1 MSDNRQEE
9 AAQFVLGQAKKLGC
23 DDVSVISALSNEN
36 QVRFANN
43 SITLVNSVRD
53 LTLDVY
59 LAVSKKRIL
68 GSTYNPTEKGMA
80 RFLENLVQSCRSL
93 PESKDYVPLPEGPFS
108 YSPGHANN
116 DPRVEDAPFVEYA
129 KEAISSSLSS
139 GAVRSSGSI
148 NSDVTD
154 LYMVTSGGTSGSDQ
168 MSQIL
173 LNIRAFADDNSSGH
187 GLSCSS
193 YLSDFHPGKAGS
205 LAGGYAKR
213 ALNSKPLSEGEY
225 NVVFT
230 STVIANILPI
240 ASSASA
246 FAIESGNSFLT
257 GKLGQKIGVEKLS
270 LEDRGVFEKG
280 LGGRVFDD
288 EGVPTGTSSIVKN
301 GIFDTM
307 LHNSSTAKKFGQER
321 STGNAGIIAPRAETI
336 VYSEGD
342 ASFDEMVKETGEGL
356 LITNN
361 WYTRYQNIRAG
372 SYSTVPRDAA
382 FRIQGGE
389 IKEPVS
395 GFRVSDSVPRQLA
408 NIEMIGK
415 EREWIKWWE
424 VSTSH
429 PGSCNDD
436 QGSARYESGGELEP
450 DGNADLAEGRQR
462 HWTAS
467 AASTGWYPHLFLT
480 SRKSPSLGSLS
491 KDPSNQNYR

>member
-1 MSDNRQEE
+1 MMADTRQEA
-9 AAQFVLGQAKKLGC
+9 AAQFVLDQAKKLGC
-23 DDVSVISALSNEN
+23 DDVSVISAMSNEN

-43 SITLVNSVRD
+43 SIMLVNSVRD

-59 LAVSKKRIL
+59 LTISKKRIL

-80 RFLENLVQSCRSL
+80 RFLENLVQACLSL
-93 PESKDYVPLPEGPFS
+93 PESKDYIALPEGPFS
-108 YSPGHANN
+108 YKPAHANY
-116 DPRVEDAPFVEYA
+116 DPGVADAPFVEYA
-129 KEAISSSLSS
+129 KEAVSSSLSS
-139 GAVRSSGSI
+139 GAIRSSGSI
-148 NSDVTD
+148 NSDVTE
-154 LYMVTSGGTSGSDQ
+154 LYMVTSGGASGSDRS
-168 MSQIL
+168 SQIL

-193 YLSDFHPGKAGS
+193 YLSDFHPAEASSK
-205 LAGGYAKR
+205 AGGYAKR
-213 ALNSKPLSEGEY
+213 ALNSKPVTEGEY
-225 NVVFT
+225 NVIFT
-230 STVIANILPI
+230 PTVVANILPV

-257 GKLGQKIGVEKLS
+257 DKLGQKVGVEKLS
-270 LEDRGVFEKG
+270 IEDQGVFERG
-280 LGGRVFDD
+280 LGGRIFDD
-288 EGVPTGTSSIVKN
+288 EGVPTGTNSIVKN
-301 GIFDTM
+301 GIFETM
-307 LHNSSTAKKFGQER
+307 LHNTSTAKKFGQDR

-336 VYSEGD
+336 VYSKGD
-342 ASFDEMVKETGEGL
+342 ASFDDMIKETGEGL

-424 VSTSH
+424 VST
-429 PGSCNDD
+429 PTLAPAMMIKGVRVTRAVGS
-436 QGSARYESGGELEP
+436 
-450 DGNADLAEGRQR
+450 
-462 HWTAS
+462 
-467 AASTGWYPHLFLT
+467 
-480 SRKSPSLGSLS
+480 
-491 KDPSNQNYR
+491 